1 MQISVEC
8 PASRLHVCADFAIV
22 SDKPEAVARGA
33 LMAEVP
39 RHAAM
44 RHAASTDGSA
54 ARTREERGAVR
65 Q

>member
-22 SDKPEAVARGA
+22 SDKPEAVVRGA

-39 RHAAM
+39 RLAK